1 LLVRSIFD
9 ECPETKEPQ
18 AVHGFRMDGSAVI
31 FETRG
36 KTRAWRHRITTEEI
50 DLPPD
55 PETEKCPTNLNA
67 RWCDREKRWRIPG
80 NRCLACSPIPLPN
93 VEL

>member
-1 LLVRSIFD
+1 MSQEIH

-50 DLPPD
+50 DLP
-55 PETEKCPTNLNA
+55 NA
-67 RWCDREKRWRIPG
+67 SDQATASK
-80 NRCLACSPIPLPN
+80 
-93 VEL
+93 